1 MDNIVI
7 KSVAIINYSLIHMFY
22 IDHFMVTGNIVAS
35 VVNNLIIY
43 NSTNPSNHKCVILAV
58 EFFGRNAPLSIPV
71 LVQLENILMHN
82 LLITLILWTICLSG
96 CI

>member
-1 MDNIVI
+1 MDHIVI
-7 KSVAIINYSLIHMFY
+7 KSDAIINNSRIHMFY
-22 IDHFMVTGNIVAS
+22 KDHFMVTGNIFAS

-43 NSTNPSNHKCVILAV
+43 NSTNPSDHKCVILAV
-58 EFFGRNAPLSIPV
+58 ESFGRNAPLSIPV

-82 LLITLILWTICLSG
+82 LLIAVILWTICLNG